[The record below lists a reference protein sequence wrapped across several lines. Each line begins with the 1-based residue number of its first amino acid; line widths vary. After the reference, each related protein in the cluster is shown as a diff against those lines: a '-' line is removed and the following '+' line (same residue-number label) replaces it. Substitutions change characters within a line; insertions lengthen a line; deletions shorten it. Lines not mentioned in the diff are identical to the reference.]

1 MTITH
6 DQDSVKRRDLLKRA
20 APAALVTSAALVVP
34 QTAKAAVITQ
44 ASWVHGSSV
53 QIEWPNVAVNV
64 RRTGTGIHV
73 EGQANWLH
81 IAVPTP
87 VICSDRRLC
96 ITRAGFSFRVPSGAY
111 VRHLH
116 VYDGPTRI
124 AAFSPNFTAGHSG
137 TQLFTITPRLMTLGV
152 GLSLYFDPGV
162 AAGAYIE
169 IYSGGADFN

>member
-1 MTITH
+1 MTDTKRY
-6 DQDSVKRRDLLKRA
+6 SVNRRNLLKHA
-20 APAALVTSAALVVP
+20 GPAALLTSAALVTE
-34 QTAKAAVITQ
+34 QTARAAVITQ

-53 QIEWPNVAVNV
+53 QIEWPGVATNV
-64 RRTGTGIHV
+64 RRTGPGIHV
-73 EGQANWLH
+73 EGGANWLH

-96 ITRAGFSFRVPSGAY
+96 ITRAGFSFKVPSGSY
-111 VRHLH
+111 VRHFH

-124 AAFSPNFTAGHSG
+124 AAFTPNFTAGHSG
-137 TQLFTITPRLMTLGV
+137 TQLFTITPRLLTLGV

-162 AAGAYIE
+162 SATPYIE